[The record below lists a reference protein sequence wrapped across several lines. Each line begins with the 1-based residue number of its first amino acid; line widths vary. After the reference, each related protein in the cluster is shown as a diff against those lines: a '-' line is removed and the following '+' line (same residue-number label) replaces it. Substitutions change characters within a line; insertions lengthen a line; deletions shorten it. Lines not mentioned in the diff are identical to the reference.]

1 MSAHPEESRMSDYTL
16 VIGNKNYSSWSLR
29 PWLLMAHAGIPFREI
44 RIALRE
50 AGSRAGILQHSPSG
64 RVPVLRNGP
73 VVVWDSLAIAEYL
86 NERHPDLRLWPADPA
101 ARATARSV
109 SAEMHAGFQ
118 ALRSSMG
125 MNCRS
130 SFPGVGRTPDT
141 IADIARLTAIWSDC
155 RGCFGGAGAFLFGEF
170 SIADAMFAPV
180 AFRFRTYGVELDA
193 VCQAYCD
200 HVIGLPAMQRWLADA
215 LVEPEVVAAFEPNAP
230 PTLI

>member
-1 MSAHPEESRMSDYTL
+1 MSGYTL

-29 PWLLMAHAGIPFREI
+29 PWFLMTHAGIPFDEV

-50 AGSRAGILQHSPSG
+50 ADSRASILRHSPSG
-64 RVPVLRNGP
+64 KVPVLRDGA

-118 ALRSSMG
+118 ALRSNMG
-125 MNCRS
+125 MNCRG
-130 SFPGVGRTPDT
+130 SFPGAGRTVDAL
-141 IADIARLTAIWSDC
+141 ADIARVTAIWSDC
-155 RGCFGGAGAFLFGEF
+155 RGCFGDAGAFLFGEF

-193 VCQAYCD
+193 VCRAYCD
-200 HVIGLPAMQRWLADA
+200 HLLGLPAMQRWLADA
-215 LVEPEVVAAFEPNAP
+215 LVEPEVVAAFEPSAT
-230 PTLI
+230 PTLA